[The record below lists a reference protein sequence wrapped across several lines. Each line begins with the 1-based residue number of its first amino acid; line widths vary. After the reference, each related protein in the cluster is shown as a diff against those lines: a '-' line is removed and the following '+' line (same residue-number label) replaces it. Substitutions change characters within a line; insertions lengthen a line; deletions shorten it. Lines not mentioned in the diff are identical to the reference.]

1 MSVLGSGTLIRE
13 QLYGTGTSIVQSMNS
28 QTYTTIPINGTNF
41 TGDRHAT
48 NNNIIKFSKQSSNS
62 YLMISITF
70 PCYLATGGSGIGIRC
85 AFSTDDTTYYNDA
98 LDNGPAHGWS
108 MMGYGGGTG
117 YICRMMWDS
126 RQFDLQRSSGITA
139 HTGDFWCYFQT
150 KTWVSTDSLFMLGY
164 SVTYPKYGSMSIRE
178 YLA

>member
-13 QLYGTGTSIVQSMNS
+13 QLYGTGTSATLNTTSS
-28 QTYTTIPINGTNF
+28 TYTTIPLSGTNF
-41 TGDRHAT
+41 TGDRHAS

-62 YLMISITF
+62 YLLISITF
-70 PCYLATGGSGIGIRC
+70 PSYLATGASGIGIRC

-98 LDNGPAHGWS
+98 LDNGPADGWGMS
-108 MMGYGGGTG
+108 GYGGGTA
-117 YICRMMWDS
+117 YINRMMWDS

-139 HTGDFWCYFQT
+139 HTGDFWCYFQAR
-150 KTWVSTDSLFMLGY
+150 TWNGTDQMFMLQY
-164 SVTYPKYGSMSIRE
+164 NATYPKYGSMSIRE